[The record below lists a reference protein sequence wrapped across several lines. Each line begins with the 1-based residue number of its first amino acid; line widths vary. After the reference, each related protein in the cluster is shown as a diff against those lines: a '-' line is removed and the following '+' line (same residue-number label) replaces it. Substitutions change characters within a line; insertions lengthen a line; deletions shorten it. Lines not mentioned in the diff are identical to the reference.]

1 MQSRE
6 IYSAKTRK
14 IRAVQHRPINLN
26 DDIDILERASG
37 KLFETLPIQC
47 IQYKYSG

>member
-14 IRAVQHRPINLN
+14 IRAVQRRPINLN
-26 DDIDILERASG
+26 DDVDILARAFA

-47 IQYKYSG
+47 VQYKYSG